1 MFRKKRL
8 APPAPTRPVSA
19 TPSRAGAAWSDGL
32 GILAIRSVQ
41 IIAVVL
47 LLGGAIWGLR
57 SLTIVV
63 IPVLLAIVF
72 AAAFEP
78 VMRLLRRVM
87 PSALATVIVLL
98 GVVGV
103 IGGVVWLMVRAVI
116 AEWPKL
122 YESAEAGITQI
133 IDWVEHLPFDIDTAQ
148 IQEWWQ
154 TAQDFVLSSQFGSA
168 LGSGAIA
175 GVSAVATFLTGL
187 VLMVVILFF
196 FLKDG
201 PQIWQFAI
209 RPFEGEWYDRMQR
222 VGTKAVSTIGA
233 YVRGTA
239 AVAAV
244 DATGIGVGLW
254 ILGVPLWFP
263 LMLVVFLLAFIPIV
277 GATLAGVLGAL
288 VALVDGGIVQAL
300 IVVAIVVAVNQL
312 EGNFLQPFLMGKAL
326 KLHALA
332 ILIAL
337 TIGTVTDGILGAI
350 LAVPIAAVIWGVIQ
364 VWDGPNQPA
373 KWAMRKKRT
382 AGAEA

>member
-8 APPAPTRPVSA
+8 APPAPTRQASA

-57 SLTIVV
+57 SLTLVV

-122 YESAEAGITQI
+122 YESAEQGIGQI
-133 IDWVEHLPFDIDTAQ
+133 IDWVEQLPFDIDTAQ

-168 LGSGAIA
+168 LGNGAIA

-222 VGTKAVSTIGA
+222 VGTKAVNTIGA

-244 DATGIGVGLW
+244 DAIGIGVGLW

-288 VALVDGGIVQAL
+288 VALVDGGIVKAL

-312 EGNFLQPFLMGKAL
+312 EGNFLQPVLMGKAL

-337 TIGTVTDGILGAI
+337 TIGTVLAGILGAI

-373 KWAMRKKRT
+373 KWAMKKKRT
-382 AGAEA
+382 ADVEA

>member
-133 IDWVEHLPFDIDTAQ
+133 IDWVEHLPLRHRHGADSGVVADRAGLRAQ
-148 IQEWWQ
+148 LAVRLRPRQRRDRGRQ
-154 TAQDFVLSSQFGSA
+154 RRGDLPDRARADGRDPVLLPQGRPPD
-168 LGSGAIA
+168 L
-175 GVSAVATFLTGL
+175 AVRH
-187 VLMVVILFF
+187 
-196 FLKDG
+196 
-201 PQIWQFAI
+201 P
-209 RPFEGEWYDRMQR
+209 P
-222 VGTKAVSTIGA
+222 
-233 YVRGTA
+233 VRGRVVRPDA
-239 AVAAV
+239 AGRHQGRQHDRRVRARERPPSPPSTRSAS
-244 DATGIGVGLW
+244 ASGYGS
-254 ILGVPLWFP
+254 
-263 LMLVVFLLAFIPIV
+263 
-277 GATLAGVLGAL
+277 
-288 VALVDGGIVQAL
+288 
-300 IVVAIVVAVNQL
+300 
-312 EGNFLQPFLMGKAL
+312 
-326 KLHALA
+326 
-332 ILIAL
+332 
-337 TIGTVTDGILGAI
+337 
-350 LAVPIAAVIWGVIQ
+350 WGCRC
-364 VWDGPNQPA
+364 GS
-373 KWAMRKKRT
+373 R
-382 AGAEA
+382 

>member
-1 MFRKKRL
+1 M
-8 APPAPTRPVSA
+8 
-19 TPSRAGAAWSDGL
+19 
-32 GILAIRSVQ
+32 Q

-209 RPFEGEWYDRMQR
+209 RPFEGEWYGRMQR

-244 DATGIGVGLW
+244 DAIGIGVGLW

-337 TIGTVTDGILGAI
+337 TIGTVTAGILGAI